1 MDVGL
6 RGAPT
11 RAQPAPVVSDGAG
24 SGRRTAAVLLL
35 AVAALAAT
43 GWVMLAGLAAAPA
56 VSPGEASFA
65 VRAFAINRF
74 GYGAAQLPWYDGGL
88 AALQVAGYETVSGAL
103 RRSATVVVAAREAMV
118 VATVLG
124 AAALTLAA
132 RRLRL
137 TGPATVAVPVLFGL
151 APAAVLLH
159 RTADPANLA
168 VLWACVALALAG
180 GEARRTGAAVGSICY
195 LAAAAVTSPLVLVAL
210 VPLFTVLLWSGDVG
224 RLRGVWRWLVAALGV
239 IAWEGLVLLAARGEL
254 PGSGGAVVPPLTGL
268 DVGLVV
274 AAIAAGVAG
283 LRIRW
288 LRALALALL
297 ATGVAAAVA
306 TDARGSLLIVALPL
320 AAVVVPAAADA
331 AFAAVA
337 ARSRA
342 RTPSAASPEPV
353 GERRPVRGRR
363 PAWLPVAV
371 LGAITAV
378 AVAAWVPAARTLD
391 TRPDGPGRQA
401 VDGAREWV
409 LANLPSRPKLA
420 VDDVLWASLV
430 EAGYPAD
437 QLAAVGA
444 LGPDRPPWPG
454 GWADCRYVVG
464 RDRTLLAEGVGE
476 AVSGAR
482 ANSAPVAA
490 FGAGEDLVEVRR
502 VTTDADAGAQA
513 LRDGLNRVDAGV
525 ALARNP
531 RLVLQPA
538 AADLLRGGAVDA
550 RSMAVLAAI
559 TGEHSLS
566 VADFPPVPG
575 ENARQPRRLIAV
587 TAIDDRPVRAGA
599 AVVTLLD
606 QWLRAQ
612 QPPYRPAGTQLA
624 QLGGRPVLLVRH
636 DALGGS
642 GLLPP

>member
-6 RGAPT
+6 RRAPT
-11 RAQPAPVVSDGAG
+11 RAPPPAGDGGAG
-24 SGRRTAAVLLL
+24 PGRRSAAVVLLL

-43 GWVMLAGLAAAPA
+43 AWVLLAGRAGPAAAPA

-65 VRAFAINRF
+65 VRAFAIHRF
-74 GYGAAQLPWYDGGL
+74 GYDAAQLPWYDGGL

-124 AAALTLAA
+124 AAALALAA

-159 RTADPANLA
+159 RTADPANLG
-168 VLWACVALALAG
+168 VLWACLALALAG
-180 GEARRTGAAVGSICY
+180 GGARRAGAAVGSLCY

-224 RLRGVWRWLVAALGV
+224 RLGGVGRWFVAAVGV
-239 IAWEGLVLLAARGEL
+239 LFWEILVLLAVRGDL

-268 DVGLVV
+268 DLGLTV
-274 AAIAAGVAG
+274 AAAAAGVAG
-283 LRIRW
+283 LWIRW

-306 TDARGSLLIVALPL
+306 PDARGSLLIVALPL
-320 AAVVVPAAADA
+320 AALVLPAAVDAAVGVLAARRAAPTAATRARRPGRLPAAALGA
-331 AFAAVA
+331 VAAVA
-337 ARSRA
+337 
-342 RTPSAASPEPV
+342 V
-353 GERRPVRGRR
+353 L
-363 PAWLPVAV
+363 AW
-371 LGAITAV
+371 I
-378 AVAAWVPAARTLD
+378 PAARTLD
-391 TRPDGPGRQA
+391 GRSEGPDRQA
-401 VDGAREWV
+401 VDSAREWI

-420 VDDVLWASLV
+420 VDDLLWASLV
-430 EAGYPAD
+430 EAGYPPA
-437 QLAAVGA
+437 QLAAAGG
-444 LGPDRPPWPG
+444 LGPDRAPWPG

-464 RDRTLLAEGVGE
+464 HDRALLAGGAGD
-476 AVSGAR
+476 AVTRAR
-482 ANSAPVAA
+482 QNSSPVAA
-490 FGAGEDLVEVRR
+490 FGAGDDLVEVRR

-513 LRDGLNRVDAGV
+513 LRDGLNRIDAGV
-525 ALARNP
+525 ALARNS
-531 RLVLQPA
+531 RLGLRPA
-538 AADLLRGGAVDA
+538 AADLLRRGAVDA
-550 RSMAVLAAI
+550 RPMAVLAAI
-559 TGEHSLS
+559 TGQHSLS
-566 VADFPPVPG
+566 VADFPAVTG
-575 ENARQPRRLIAV
+575 ENARQPRRLVAV
-587 TAIDDRPVRAGA
+587 TAIDGRPVRAGA
-599 AVVTLLD
+599 TVVTLLD

-612 QPPYRPAGTQLA
+612 QPPYRPAGTELA
-624 QLGGRPVLLVRH
+624 QLDGRTALLVRY